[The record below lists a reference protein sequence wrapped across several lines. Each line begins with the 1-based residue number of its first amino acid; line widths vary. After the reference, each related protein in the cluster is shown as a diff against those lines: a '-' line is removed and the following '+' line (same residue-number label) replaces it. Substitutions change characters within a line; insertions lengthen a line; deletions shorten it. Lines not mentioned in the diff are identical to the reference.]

1 MKGFM
6 ELGWNALS
14 DVDYNALP
22 ALRSHD
28 LSLILKSPLHYKTKT
43 LLGETDALRIG
54 RVLHK
59 LILEPER
66 AEGDI
71 RVILNGDRRTKAGKE
86 AHNAF
91 LETLPPDALT
101 VSEAEM
107 ARCRTI
113 QKLVLGHEA
122 VQKILSQGVA
132 EVAGVYEDREG
143 DVFKIK
149 PDYRREDGIIVD
161 LKTTTDVSARAF
173 AHQALK
179 YHYCLQAAFYLEI
192 ASLISQT
199 PYTQFI
205 WIVVEKEPPHDIAL
219 YLADIETIQ
228 YGRGLF
234 QKAISLYKKCKMS
247 NEWPGSPRQI
257 QLLKLPTSAFL
268 EM

>member
-1 MKGFM
+1 MK
-6 ELGWNALS
+6 LGWYEIS
-14 DVDYNALP
+14 DEEYNALP

-43 LLGETDALRIG
+43 QMGETDALRIG

-66 AEGDI
+66 AKGDI
-71 RVILNGDRRTKAGKE
+71 RVVPNGDRRTKAGKE
-86 AHNAF
+86 AYNAF
-91 LETLPPDALT
+91 LEGLPPHVLT
-101 VSEAEM
+101 VTEPEM
-107 ARCRTI
+107 ERCRTI
-113 QKLVLGHEA
+113 QDLVLGHEA
-122 VQKILSQGVA
+122 VQKILQKGVA
-132 EVAGVYEDREG
+132 EVAGVYRDREG

-149 PDYRREDGIIVD
+149 PDYRRDDGILVD
-161 LKTTTDVSARAF
+161 LKTTTDVSAKAF
-173 AHQALK
+173 VHQALR

-192 ASLISQT
+192 ASRISAT

-234 QKAISLYKKCKMS
+234 QKAISLYKECKMKGH
-247 NEWPGSPRQI
+247 WPGSPRQI